1 MKKIELLAELAKAK
15 RIMDTTEY
23 YTLDH
28 SNAFREVK
36 HAKVLF
42 FRLKEHP
49 ICRLFSTKRNPV

>member
-36 HAKVLF
+36 HAKEEE
-42 FRLKEHP
+42 LKKTL
-49 ICRLFSTKRNPV
+49 RMTRNCSEK